1 MKVGDLLTQV
11 AQAAPATRT
20 VVVRDVDVTVTCS
33 RCGTTQTLDQ
43 ARVRQESGSFLYR
56 CSQGCPD
63 PLITV
68 RSQGSGQFA
77 LEVHVP
83 SGMQVQIKPS
93 GSN

>member
-20 VVVRDVDVTVTCS
+20 MVIRDADVSVTCS
-33 RCGTTQTLDQ
+33 ECGNEQSLDQ
-43 ARVRQESGSFLYR
+43 ARVRQESGSFMYR
-56 CSQGCPD
+56 CSHGCPE

-68 RSQGSGQFA
+68 RSHGGDQFA
-77 LEVHVP
+77 LEVHAP
-83 SGMQVQIKPS
+83 SGMQVHVKPS